1 MKKVIWF
8 NMITLDGFFEG
19 PDRELGWHTA
29 DEDFNAFAID
39 QLNSVDT
46 LLFGRVTYAL
56 MAAYWPTTTAKNKNQ
71 AIAGIMNC
79 TPKIVFSK
87 TLTAADWNNTRI
99 VRGNAIEEL
108 ARLKKQPGKDMMM
121 FGSAALAS
129 SCIQHGL
136 IDEFRIMLNPVVIG
150 QGHPLFKDVHGKFAF
165 KLLTTKA
172 FNSGNVLLC
181 YEPVARPEKAVGNL
195 Q

>member
-19 PDRELGWHTA
+19 PDRELGWHNV
-29 DEDFNAFAID
+29 DEDFNTFAIE
-39 QLNSVDT
+39 QLNTVDT

-56 MAAYWPTTTAKNKNQ
+56 MADYWPTSVAKNKNP

-79 TPKIVFSK
+79 SSKIVFSK
-87 TLTAADWNNTRI
+87 TLSAADWNNTRI
-99 VRGNAIEEL
+99 IKGNAIEEL

-121 FGSAALAS
+121 FGSAGLATS
-129 SCIQHGL
+129 FIQHGL

-150 QGHPLFKDVHGKFAF
+150 QGHPLFKDIHRKLTF
-165 KLLTTKA
+165 KLLNTKA
-172 FNSGNVLLC
+172 FISGNVLLC
-181 YEPVARPEKAVGNL
+181 YEPAIVS
-195 Q
+195 